1 MSGSAGTGKIN
12 LTTAKYTQ
20 DFNTLANSGTSS
32 LLPSGWYFTETGTA
46 AAADGKYTAGTGTG
60 TAGDVYSFG
69 ATGSTE
75 RALGSLLS
83 GTNTPVMGTS
93 FSNSTG
99 GTITSLSIAYTG
111 EEWRLGTANR
121 GPDKLG
127 FQYSLDATS
136 LTTGTWTPF
145 AALDFSSPDTTG
157 TAGARDGNSA
167 ADHISLSAIISSLNI
182 PDGATFWIRWV
193 DSDANNSDD
202 GLAIDDFSITASS
215 NPVAVDHP
223 GSFSIADA
231 TVTEG
236 NSGTTPITFTVT
248 RDAGSNVPAS
258 VHYDITLPGGPTGAS
273 ASDFASPV
281 LSGDISF
288 AANELSKTITLNVVG
303 DHVNEA
309 NETFGV
315 TLSAPTNGATLA
327 DATAVGT
334 INNDDA
340 FVSAGTAF
348 INEFHYDNS
357 GTDSG
362 EAIEI
367 AGPAGTDLSGWTIV
381 LYNGTNT
388 PGAAPTYGTIS
399 LSGVIPNQD
408 DGYGTVSILATGLQ
422 NGAQDGFAL
431 VDANGHVVQFLSYE
445 GVITGAPGTVAAG
458 IVSTDVGVSEEPAPG
473 AGLSLQLVGSGA
485 SYADF
490 TWVAAK
496 AQTFGAVNSGQD
508 FIGGSAT
515 GLVSVGDTQVAE
527 GDSGT
532 AQMVFTIH
540 RAGGLDQTASVDW
553 HLDIGSEADSN
564 DLAAGQPL
572 SGHIDFAAGVSSVD
586 VVVGIAGDT
595 VGEANERLGI
605 ILSNPAGNI
614 AISGDR
620 AIGTILNDDPISL
633 TIMQIQGLGHTSA
646 YVGQNVTTTGI
657 VTQIGPN
664 GYYVQD
670 PHGDGNDGTSDAV
683 YVFTHVAPSVAVGDA
698 VQVTGTVAEFSSDPG
713 VGLTVT
719 EIDSP
724 TTIVQSSGNALPAA
738 TMIGEDGRLPPT
750 SVIDDDHLG
759 SYDPVHDGIDFY
771 ESLEGMLVTIENPLV
786 IQSTD
791 SFGETYVVA
800 SDGHGATGVAA
811 RGGLTLS
818 AGDFS
823 PERIQIDSLN
833 ASPAHFTEGDHISS
847 VTGILSYSFDEYE
860 VLTSAEPTLRAA
872 GGLAR
877 ETTSLVGDGDH
888 LTIATYNVEN
898 LDPSDNKYDILA
910 HDIIVNMGGPD
921 IVGLQEI
928 QDDNGPGSGVLSAAQ
943 NLQHLVD
950 ALNAADP
957 TAHYVWAEIDPSAEN
972 STGGEPGGNIR
983 NAFVY
988 DANRVSLVAG
998 SLELIQGDA
1007 FHNSRNP
1014 LVGTF
1019 TFNGKAVTVIDVHSY
1034 SRGGSD
1040 PDWGAIQP
1048 PVQAGDDRRTAMA
1061 DTIKAYVDAHL
1072 ASDPGQQFAVLGD
1085 FNGFYYE
1092 KALSDL
1098 AAGGTLTNLNG
1109 LLPPEERYSYQFD
1122 ANLQEFDNILVT
1134 HDLLNGAQYDSVHIN
1149 AEFSAATRP
1158 TDHDPQV
1165 ALFYI
1170 PAPNAPPTN
1179 LVLDH
1184 QAVDEN
1190 RAAGTVVGTLSAT
1203 DKPTDTL
1210 TYALTDDAGGRF
1222 TVDPH
1227 TGVVTTTAAF
1237 DHEANASFAITATV
1251 TDQGG
1256 LSAQQSFTIAVGDI
1270 NEAPTGLG
1278 IDHAAVD
1285 ENQPA
1290 GTLVGTVSATDPDGN
1305 ALTYSLTDDA
1315 GGRFAVNAATG
1326 AVTTTGPLDYEA
1338 VHGFSVTVRAT
1349 DTGGLSV
1356 DKVLAIAVGDVNE
1369 APTGLAIDHAAVDEN
1384 RPAGTLVGTV
1394 SATDPDGNALTY
1406 SLTDDAGGRFAV
1418 NAATGAVTTTGPLDY
1433 EAGHGYSVTVRATDT
1448 GGLFTDKAVAIA
1460 VGDVNEAPTGL
1471 GIDHAAVDENQPAG
1485 TLVGTVSASD
1495 PDGDALTYSLVD
1507 DAGGRFAVNAATGA
1521 VTTTAAFDYEA
1532 NHGFAIVAR
1541 ATDGGGLF
1549 VDKAIAIAVG
1559 DVNEAP
1565 VAHGD
1570 AVAVDE
1576 DATSANLWS
1585 GLLGNDSDP
1594 DGNALSIVSVDT
1606 TGTLGHVLF
1615 DPATQSLRYVADDDS
1630 FDALATGATAPD
1642 HFSYTVSDGHGLTS
1656 TATVNVTV
1664 TGIADSFTFTGGNGN
1679 DTLTGTGGE
1688 DTMSG
1693 GNGNDILYG
1702 MDGHDVL
1709 FGGNGNDAL
1718 YGGAGNDR
1726 LYGENG
1732 DDALYGGAGNDIL
1745 AGGNGNDT
1753 LSGGAGAD
1761 TFVFSQGGGTDT
1773 ILDFDTAADRIQLD
1787 SGVAVKSW
1795 AVGDVNHDG
1804 IADLTIAFSNGGG
1817 QAVLLGV
1824 SDFGAVHIDPALAPG
1839 QAVPQAHV
1847 VFA

>member
-1 MSGSAGTGKIN
+1 MSGSAGIGKVN
-12 LTTAKYTQ
+12 LTAAGYTQ
-20 DFNTLANSGTSS
+20 DFNTLAITGTST
-32 LLPSGWYFTETGTA
+32 LLPTGWYFTETGTA
-46 AAADGKYTAGTGTG
+46 SAADGKYSAGTGSG

-69 ATGSTE
+69 ASGSTE

-93 FSNSTG
+93 FSNGTG

-121 GPDKLG
+121 GPDKLS
-127 FQYSLDATS
+127 FQYSLDANS
-136 LTTGTWTPF
+136 LSTGTWISV
-145 AALDFSSPDTTG
+145 AALDFSSPDTAG
-157 TAGARDGNSA
+157 SAGARDGNSA
-167 ADHISLSAIISSLNI
+167 ADHISLAAIISNLNI

-193 DSDANNSDD
+193 DNDANNADD
-202 GLAIDDFSITASS
+202 GLAIDNFSITATS
-215 NPVAVDHP
+215 NPIVVDHP
-223 GSFSIADA
+223 GSFSIADT

-248 RDAGSNVPAS
+248 REAGSNVPAS

-281 LSGDISF
+281 LSGNISF
-288 AANELSKTITLNVVG
+288 DANELSKTITLNVVG

-327 DATAVGT
+327 DANAVGT

-340 FVSAGTAF
+340 FVSAGSAF

-388 PGAAPTYGTIS
+388 PGAAPSYLTIA
-399 LSGVIPNQD
+399 LTGIIPNQD
-408 DGYGTVSILATGLQ
+408 DGYGTVSVLAAGLQ
-422 NGAQDGFAL
+422 NGPLDGFAL
-431 VDANGHVVQFLSYE
+431 VDASGHVVQFLSYE
-445 GVITGAPGTVAAG
+445 GVITGAPGTPAAG
-458 IVSTDVGVSEEPAPG
+458 IVSTDIGVSEEPAPG
-473 AGLSLQLVGSGA
+473 PGLSLQLVGSGA
-485 SYADF
+485 SYSDF

-532 AQMVFTIH
+532 TQMVFTVH
-540 RAGGLDQTASVDW
+540 RAGGLDQAASVDW
-553 HLDIGSEADSN
+553 HLDIGSEADAN

-572 SGHIDFAAGVSSVD
+572 SGHIDFAPGVSAVN
-586 VVVGIAGDT
+586 VVIGIAGDT

-605 ILSNPAGNI
+605 ILSNPVGNI

-657 VTQIGPN
+657 VTQVGPN

-683 YVFTHVAPSVAVGDA
+683 YVFTHVAPAVAVGDA
-698 VQVTGTVAEFSSDPG
+698 VQVTGTVAEFSADPG
-713 VGLTVT
+713 AGLTVT
-719 EIDSP
+719 EIDAP
-724 TTIVQSSGNALPAA
+724 TTIVLGSGNALPAA
-738 TMIGEDGRLPPT
+738 VIIGEDGRLPPT
-750 SVIDDDHLG
+750 SVIDDDHLA
-759 SYDPVHDGIDFY
+759 SYDPAHDGIDFY

-791 SFGETYVVA
+791 GFGETYVVA

-818 AGDFS
+818 PGDFS

-833 ASPAHFTEGDHISS
+833 ASPTHFTEGDHISS
-847 VTGILSYSFDEYE
+847 VTGVVSYSFDEYE
-860 VLTSAEPTLRAA
+860 VLTSAEPTLRAP

-888 LTIATYNVEN
+888 LSIATYNVEN

-921 IVGLQEI
+921 IVGLQEV
-928 QDDNGPGSGVLSAAQ
+928 QDDNGSGSGVLSAAQ

-950 ALNAADP
+950 ALNTLDP
-957 TAHYVWAEIDPSAEN
+957 TAHYVWAEIDPTAEN

-988 DANRVSLVAG
+988 DANRVSLVPG
-998 SLELIQGDA
+998 SLELIPGDA
-1007 FHNSRNP
+1007 FHNSRQP

-1019 TFNGKAVTVIDVHSY
+1019 TFNGENVTVIDVHSY

-1040 PDWGAIQP
+1040 PDWGAVQP

-1072 ASDPGQQFAVLGD
+1072 ANDPGQQFAVLGD

-1098 AAGGTLTNLNG
+1098 GSGALTNLNM

-1134 HDLLNGAQYDSVHIN
+1134 HDLLGGAQYDSVHIN

-1179 LVLDH
+1179 LALDH

-1190 RAAGTVVGTLSAT
+1190 QAAGTLVGTLSAT

-1227 TGVVTTTAAF
+1227 SGVVTTTAAF

-1256 LSAQQSFTIAVGDI
+1256 LSTQQGFTIAVGDV
-1270 NEAPTGLG
+1270 NEAPTGLA

-1285 ENQPA
+1285 ENRPA
-1290 GTLVGTVSATDPDGN
+1290 GTLVGTVSASDPDGN
-1305 ALTYSLTDDA
+1305 ALTYSLADDA
-1315 GGRFAVNAATG
+1315 GGRFAIDAATG

-1338 VHGFSVTVRAT
+1338 GHGYSVTVRAT
-1349 DTGGLSV
+1349 DTGGLFA
-1356 DKVLAIAVGDVNE
+1356 DKVVAIAVGDVNE

-1394 SATDPDGNALTY
+1394 SASDPDGNALTY
-1406 SLTDDAGGRFAV
+1406 SLADDAGGRFA
-1418 NAATGAVTTTGPLDY
+1418 
-1433 EAGHGYSVTVRATDT
+1433 
-1448 GGLFTDKAVAIA
+1448 
-1460 VGDVNEAPTGL
+1460 
-1471 GIDHAAVDENQPAG
+1471 ID
-1485 TLVGTVSASD
+1485 
-1495 PDGDALTYSLVD
+1495 
-1507 DAGGRFAVNAATGA
+1507 AATGA

-1532 NHGFAIVAR
+1532 NHGFSVVAR

-1549 VDKAIAIAVG
+1549 VDKSIAIAVG

-1594 DGNALSIVSVDT
+1594 DGNGLSIVSVDT

-1642 HFSYTVSDGHGLTS
+1642 HFSYTVSDGHGLTA

-1664 TGIADSFTFTGGNGN
+1664 TGIADSFAFAGGNGN

-1702 MDGHDVL
+1702 ADGHDVL
-1709 FGGNGNDAL
+1709 YGGNGNDAL

-1732 DDALYGGAGNDIL
+1732 DDALYGGAGSDIL

-1761 TFVFSQGGGTDT
+1761 AFFFGQGGGTDT

-1787 SGVAVKSW
+1787 SGISVKSW
-1795 AVGDVNHDG
+1795 TVGDVNHDG

-1824 SDFGAVHIDPALAPG
+1824 SDFGSVQIDTAFAAG
-1839 QAVPQAHV
+1839 QAAVQGHV